1 MNETNI
7 AERQGRY
14 LIKKDSNYI
23 GFWTNADE
31 NKIKGS
37 GVGLVINRYWEKHI
51 GQITKFSN
59 YYIDTLLVFK
69 KIKLVIIC
77 IYILPNDKEEKK
89 KIQQQ
94 VIRRIRECEKNRI
107 WVIVIGD
114 FNDIRNRDIDQNK
127 ELSNRKQSLLLLR

>member
-7 AERQGRY
+7 AERQDRY

-37 GVGLVINRYWEKHI
+37 GVGLVINRHWEKHI
-51 GQITKFSN
+51 RQITRFSN

-77 IYILPNDKEEKK
+77 IYIPPNNKEEKK

-94 VIRRIRECEKNRI
+94 VIRRIRECKKNRI
-107 WVIVIGD
+107 
-114 FNDIRNRDIDQNK
+114 
-127 ELSNRKQSLLLLR
+127 